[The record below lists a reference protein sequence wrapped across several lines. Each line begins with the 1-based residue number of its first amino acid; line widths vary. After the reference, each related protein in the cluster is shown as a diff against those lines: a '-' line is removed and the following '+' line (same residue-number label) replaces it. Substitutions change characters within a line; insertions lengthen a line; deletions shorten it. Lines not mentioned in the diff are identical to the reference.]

1 MDGEYGFSS
10 KLLNTFGW
18 IFGACKTELLDF
30 VTQLIAAAYSWS
42 TSEECTKWD
51 TCVEIRY
58 NIKAEHLMAQ
68 HGETRIYILEV
79 ELKMDASQ
87 AVE

>member
-1 MDGEYGFSS
+1 MRH
-10 KLLNTFGW
+10 
-18 IFGACKTELLDF
+18 C
-30 VTQLIAAAYSWS
+30 
-42 TSEECTKWD
+42 
-51 TCVEIRY
+51 CVEIRY

-87 AVE
+87 AVKE

>member
-1 MDGEYGFSS
+1 MRH
-10 KLLNTFGW
+10 
-18 IFGACKTELLDF
+18 C
-30 VTQLIAAAYSWS
+30 
-42 TSEECTKWD
+42 
-51 TCVEIRY
+51 CVEIRY
-58 NIKAEHLMAQ
+58 NIKAEHLMLQ